1 MCPQLGDHPNPNP
14 NNRPVQYM
22 KLIENPVYEINPL
35 GCNDIQLI
43 LGHII
48 FPNENHNDQEQEN
61 NKEEKL

>member
-1 MCPQLGDHPNPNP
+1 
-14 NNRPVQYM
+14 M

-61 NKEEKL
+61 NKEEKLW